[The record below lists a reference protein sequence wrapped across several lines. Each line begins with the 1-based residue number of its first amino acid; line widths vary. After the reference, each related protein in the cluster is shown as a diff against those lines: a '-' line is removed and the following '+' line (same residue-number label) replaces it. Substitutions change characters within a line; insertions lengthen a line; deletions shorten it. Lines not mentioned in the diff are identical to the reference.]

1 MDKKILKER
10 LDDVKKQLRTNAK
23 DVHFFDKLIDE
34 ALSLKG
40 QMGVDAIAC
49 GFTQG
54 DVVDT
59 IEQDTYRIIAGKAA
73 SAYQVKGGLTI
84 VANHNIGLGQLLN
97 NLVADK
103 EEASKLEGEEKENYE
118 TYLSALAYVLNVP
131 MLAASDQD
139 FMFKIANETIKYLQ
153 ESIERMNEMPLQEET
168 VEENAEFEASVKAM
182 EDIKESIA
190 NEEN

>member
-23 DVHFFDKLIDE
+23 DVHFFDRLIDE

-40 QMGVDAIAC
+40 QMGVEAIAC

-59 IEQDTYRIIAGKAA
+59 IEQDTYRIIAGKTA
-73 SAYQVKGGLTI
+73 SAYQVKGGFTI
-84 VANHNIGLGQLLN
+84 MANHNIGLGQLLAS
-97 NLVADK
+97 LVSEK
-103 EEASKLEGEEKENYE
+103 EEASALEGDAKENYE
-118 TYLSALAYVLNVP
+118 TFLTALAYVLNIP

-139 FMFKIANETIKYLQ
+139 FMFKMATETIKYLQ
-153 ESIERMNEMPLQEET
+153 EKVEAISEIPLQDET
-168 VEENAEFEASVKAM
+168 PVEDAEFEASAKAI
-182 EDIKESIA
+182 EEIKEAIS
-190 NEEN
+190 NES

>member
-10 LDDVKKQLRTNAK
+10 LDEVKKQLRTNAK
-23 DVHFFDKLIDE
+23 DIHFFDKLMDE

-59 IEQDTYRIIAGKAA
+59 IEQDTYRIIAGKTA
-73 SAYQVKGGLTI
+73 SAYQVKGGFTI
-84 VANHNIGLGQLLN
+84 VANHSIGLGQLLS

-103 EEASKLEGEEKENYE
+103 EDAAKLEGDERDNYE
-118 TYLSALAYVLNVP
+118 TFLSALAYALNIP
-131 MLAASDQD
+131 MLAASDD
-139 FMFKIANETIKYLQ
+139 EFLFNMATETIKYLQ
-153 ESIERMNEMPLQEET
+153 EKMESAL
-168 VEENAEFEASVKAM
+168 NAELQDETPTLDEEFERAAVSLEEIQQAILD
-182 EDIKESIA
+182 EDE
-190 NEEN
+190 

>member
-1 MDKKILKER
+1 MDKKILKEK
-10 LDDVKKQLRTNAK
+10 LEEVKKQLRTNAK

-59 IEQDTYRIIAGKAA
+59 IEQDTYRIIAGKTA

-103 EEASKLEGEEKENYE
+103 EEASELEGEEKENYE

-139 FMFKIANETIKYLQ
+139 FMFKMATETIKYLQ
-153 ESIERMNEMPLQEET
+153 ESVEKMNNMEIQGET
-168 VEENAEFEASVKAM
+168 IKEDAEFKDAVLAM
-182 EDIKESIA
+182 EEVKDFIS
-190 NEEN
+190 NE